1 MYPCTG
7 NGFVVR
13 VTDETFTPA
22 EASAFSEIPVRR
34 VHKELEHRI
43 IDAATSPPR
52 LSFSALVYLRALEL
66 IGLELP
72 VQDRAEIYRLVAEAV
87 RSAAVSVQFARLL
100 TLDVKPVVDELE
112 DKVTRFQ
119 RWKKKLVT
127 SDDIMGGEPV
137 FPKRRLTV
145 RRVGEMLERG
155 ESPDVVIEDYPYLT
169 AEDLEFARLFVR
181 AYPRVGRPPSTR
193 QAAR

>member
-1 MYPCTG
+1 MKAI
-7 NGFVVR
+7 
-13 VTDETFTPA
+13 DETFTPA
-22 EASAFSEIPVRR
+22 EASAFSDIPVRR

-43 IDAATSPPR
+43 IEAATSPPR

-66 IGLELP
+66 IGLELA
-72 VQDRAEIYRLVAEAV
+72 VHDRAEVYRRVADAV
-87 RSAAVSVQFARLL
+87 RSSATTVPLARLL
-100 TLDVKPVVDELE
+100 TLDVKPVVDEME
-112 DKVTRFQ
+112 DRVMRFQ

-137 FPKRRLTV
+137 FLTV

-155 ESPDVVIEDYPYLT
+155 ESPEVVREDYPYLT

-181 AYPRVGRPPSTR
+181 AYPRVGRPPAVR
-193 QAAR
+193 QAPRCCS